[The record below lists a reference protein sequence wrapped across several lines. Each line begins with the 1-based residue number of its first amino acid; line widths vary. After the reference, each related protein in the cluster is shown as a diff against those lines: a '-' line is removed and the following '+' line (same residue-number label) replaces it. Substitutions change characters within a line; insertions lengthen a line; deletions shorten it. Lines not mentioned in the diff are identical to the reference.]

1 MRQIDLTW
9 QQKCCAARCLRLT
22 VKAVLTINI
31 NIYGQNKA
39 PGKRCHDIN
48 SSWEF
53 HFVKPSLCLHVGYLL
68 VVGMTEITETNK
80 FSPLSAEILT
90 MFYLG
95 ETCGSQICVREY
107 PMTGSQMTVFTS
119 YNQIHCWV
127 DQNTMKN
134 IISFAISMISVI
146 VFALTFFI
154 PTSGENKAAIAIIA
168 MVTLVANQCV
178 AILPHTKINL
188 ATIPTKD
195 HAEKATIWI
204 GFTALSLAGFQNV
217 AYQMPQAWGWILLAG
232 IFSCIFAGLVILFWA
247 IPAAQN
253 KYYTYVGKQRQHIY
267 DTLVAP
273 LEEHQRVLKSLN
285 EGLRELQLIHSM
297 NEWKK
302 QQLH

>member
-1 MRQIDLTW
+1 M
-9 QQKCCAARCLRLT
+9 
-22 VKAVLTINI
+22 
-31 NIYGQNKA
+31 
-39 PGKRCHDIN
+39 
-48 SSWEF
+48 
-53 HFVKPSLCLHVGYLL
+53 KPSLCLHVGYLL

-178 AILPHTKINL
+178 AILPYSKIKDWL
-188 ATIPTKD
+188 ASSPTKD
-195 HAEKATIWI
+195 NAVEAFMVWMVTDLCFSGLYTIQDQI
-204 GFTALSLAGFQNV
+204 
-217 AYQMPQAWGWILLAG
+217 PEAWGWIMGTYCVISLV
-232 IFSCIFAGLVILFWA
+232 CGLIILFWA
-247 IPAAQN
+247 IPAAQAA
-253 KYYTYVGKQRQHIY
+253 YYSHIAAERQRMY
-267 DTLVAP
+267 ETLVAP
-273 LEEHQRVLKSLN
+273 LEEQQRVIKHLS
-285 EGLRELQLIHSM
+285 EVQRELELIHSM
-297 NEWKK
+297 NEWEAK
-302 QQLH
+302 QLH

>member
-1 MRQIDLTW
+1 
-9 QQKCCAARCLRLT
+9 
-22 VKAVLTINI
+22 
-31 NIYGQNKA
+31 
-39 PGKRCHDIN
+39 
-48 SSWEF
+48 
-53 HFVKPSLCLHVGYLL
+53 
-68 VVGMTEITETNK
+68 
-80 FSPLSAEILT
+80 
-90 MFYLG
+90 
-95 ETCGSQICVREY
+95 
-107 PMTGSQMTVFTS
+107 MTGSQMTVFTS

-134 IISFAISMISVI
+134 IISFSISLISI
-146 VFALTFFI
+146 LVFALAFI
-154 PTSGENKAAIAIIA
+154 LPTSGENRAAVAILA
-168 MVTLVANQCV
+168 MATLVGNQCV
-178 AILPHTKINL
+178 AILPFTKIKDWL
-188 ATIPTKD
+188 ASSPKID
-195 HAEKATIWI
+195 DAEKALIWI
-204 GFTALSLAGFQNV
+204 IAMEIFYLAGVQDV
-217 AYQMPQAWGWILLAG
+217 ISGYILLAG

>member
-1 MRQIDLTW
+1 
-9 QQKCCAARCLRLT
+9 
-22 VKAVLTINI
+22 
-31 NIYGQNKA
+31 
-39 PGKRCHDIN
+39 
-48 SSWEF
+48 
-53 HFVKPSLCLHVGYLL
+53 VKPSLCLHVGYLL

-127 DQNTMKN
+127 DQNKMKN
-134 IISFAISMISVI
+134 IISFAISLVSIL
-146 VFALTFFI
+146 VFAIAFI
-154 PTSGENKAAIAIIA
+154 LPTAGENRAAVAILA
-168 MVTLVANQCV
+168 MATLVSNQVV
-178 AILPHTKINL
+178 AILPYTRIKDWL
-188 ATIPTKD
+188 ASSPSKD
-195 HAEKATIWI
+195 AAEKAAIWI
-204 GFTALSLAGFQNV
+204 GFATLSLAGFQNV

-247 IPAAQN
+247 IPAA
-253 KYYTYVGKQRQHIY
+253 KMAYWDYVGRQRRHIL
-267 DTLVAP
+267 DTLIAP
-273 LEEHQRVLKSLN
+273 LEEQKRVIKHLN
-285 EGLRELQLIHSM
+285 EVQRELELIHSM

>member
-134 IISFAISMISVI
+134 IISFSISLISVI
-146 VFALTFFI
+146 CFAIAFII
-154 PTSGENKAAIAIIA
+154 PTSGENRIAVAILA
-168 MVTLVANQCV
+168 MATLVGNQCV
-178 AILPHTKINL
+178 AILPFTKIKDWL
-188 ATIPTKD
+188 ASSPTKD
-195 HAEKATIWI
+195 NAEKALIWI
-204 GFTALSLAGFQNV
+204 IAMEIFYLAGVQDV
-217 AYQMPQAWGWILLAG
+217 ISGYILLAG

-253 KYYTYVGKQRQHIY
+253 KYYTHVAAQRQHEY
-267 DTLVAP
+267 ETLVAP
-273 LEEHQRVLKSLN
+273 LEEQQRVIKHLS
-285 EGLRELQLIHSM
+285 EVQRELELIHSM
-297 NEWKK
+297 NEWEAK
-302 QQLH
+302 QLH